1 MIKYHEFFLNYIKEN
16 KKTNLKIIM
25 SLFVI
30 LLVFIPVIDVQS
42 NISATKSDPIDPK
55 NIYASSLTNITLP
68 EPDFIYN
75 NDTNYL
81 EIPEFDV
88 TFTNDTGTYVLN
100 NTNTEI
106 AKFYLVYRLI
116 HNDVEQ
122 DPVVSSYGNNLSYSN
137 GKWLFPSTFITGLA
151 ANTNHSIIYLFKMS
165 DSENTW
171 SNISSD
177 RFYINLFPV
186 EITGFNIDY
195 DWDTRILVIND
206 ILVTC
211 PTYSDIG
218 IVNDSNTNLANWY
231 LYARAVGREVMVAA
245 YDTQG
250 TKIEGELDYN
260 NVTNTWSSLDNDI
273 GWVFTP
279 SSVEYVIVI
288 RFNLTDLPSGFYK
301 IPYGFIPY
309 IQAVSNPFVT
319 RPHVITVSKPT
330 LVFNEATMTVNVYNI
345 TAYTD
350 YHNIILDYYQM
361 IEKDIFGEDLRFSC
375 CYLCPPHSY
384 EDPWAVGG
392 ITYGIEYADRLL
404 WNETMQWWYLND
416 ISVSHLTGGEYWIC
430 ARFVNEV
437 MNSTHWVLGPASNTF
452 IIEQTGLNSTTFVF
466 AFTTILILTITKITL
481 KDKKKKKHIH

>member
-1 MIKYHEFFLNYIKEN
+1 
-16 KKTNLKIIM
+16 M

-116 HNDVEQ
+116 HNDAEL
-122 DPVVSSYGNNLSYSN
+122 DPVISSYGFNLSNSN

-195 DWDTRILVIND
+195 DWDTRILDIND

-218 IVNDSNTNLANWY
+218 IVNDTNTNLANWY
-231 LYARAVGREVMVAA
+231 LYMRAVGEEVMVPA

-250 TKIEGELDYN
+250 TKIEGELEYN
-260 NVTNTWSSLDNDI
+260 NITNAWSSLDNDI
-273 GWVFTP
+273 GWVFTH
-279 SSVEYVIVI
+279 SRVEYVIVI

-330 LVFNEATMTVNVYNI
+330 LVFNEAAMTVNVYNI

-350 YHNIILDYYQM
+350 YHNIVLDYYQM
-361 IEKDIFGEDLRFSC
+361 KEKEIFGADIRTVNC
-375 CYLCPPHSY
+375 HICPPHQTGWGF
-384 EDPWAVGG
+384 ETALAGD
-392 ITYGIEYADRLL
+392 LL
-404 WNETMQWWYLND
+404 WNATMQWWYLND
-416 ISVSHLTGGEYWIC
+416 ISVSELPAGEYWIC
-430 ARFVNEV
+430 AKFATEMVNYTEV
-437 MNSTHWVLGPASNTF
+437 ELGPPSNTF
-452 IIEQTGLNSTTFVF
+452 TIEAELTALNASTFVF
-466 AFTTILILTITKITL
+466 AFTTILIITITKITL
-481 KDKKKKKHIH
+481 KDKKKHNH